1 MSIWRNVTE
10 ISYELANKPIF
21 YQNRLVFYLVNEEKD
36 ALILKQLCQFWN
48 ALFPIQQIVSLP
60 YYQKNKITEKKFNDL
75 IIHLALHQ
83 NIALSTITKKL
94 IALDFVRNTSAN
106 QEKTFAVR
114 GNILDIFFQEPMRI
128 EFDNNEI
135 KKIYSFAVETRHG
148 VSLQNN
154 HQNII
159 IYPDKIPEHAEIIRE
174 KNLTEEFISPKFY
187 NMRFKELNH
196 DLNKYLKIIVFTKE
210 KEKIKKIIHQ
220 PKIII
225 EDAKQEISKKIES
238 FILPTQNTIFLTDEN
253 IFGAPLEEQ
262 VGSIDESFINNLKLG
277 DYLVHIDHGVAMFN
291 GWKIINNEKYFWLQY
306 AHEDK
311 LFVPGASANRLEPY
325 VGAAKPKI
333 HRLDDASWDQL
344 VNKIKQ
350 KTEVIAK
357 ELIAIYANRATTKAP
372 IFEENE
378 LEKELAASFPYELT
392 KDQESALTETFSD
405 LGKDQPSDRLIC
417 GDVGFGKTEIAVR
430 AACRAVLNGCQ
441 VAILCPTT
449 ILVQQHYDTFITRL
463 KKFGINIELLSRFK
477 STKMQKTT
485 VEKLKKGQ
493 VDIVIATHRLLSKDI
508 NFNKL
513 GLIIIDEEQKF
524 GVKHKEFF
532 KQIIKEHSPHVLTL
546 TATPIPRTLNL
557 ALSGLR
563 EISEIRTPPPHRL
576 KIKTI
581 IAQESEQIIK
591 QAIEQELNRQGQ
603 IYFLY
608 NKVETI
614 NFMAR
619 QLQRLFP
626 HIKIAVA
633 HGQMPTLALANIMH
647 EFDSGKIDIL
657 VCSTIIENGLDIPRA
672 NTLIVHNAPFFG
684 LSQLHQIRGRI
695 GRSFH
700 HAYAYFLYSSDNL
713 SDDAKKRLKTL
724 QEFSELGTGLEI
736 AMKDLEIRGV
746 GNILGKNQSG
756 HAEAIGLN
764 LYLRLL
770 NKAIKDI
777 TSADH

>member
-36 ALILKQLCQFWN
+36 TLILKQLCRFWN
-48 ALFPIQQIVSLP
+48 SLFPIQQIISLP
-60 YYQKNKITEKKFNDL
+60 YYLENKITEKKYSNL
-75 IIHLALHQ
+75 TLHLSANQ
-83 NIALSTITKKL
+83 NIALSVITEKL
-94 IALDFVRNTSAN
+94 IALDFVRNTTAN

-114 GNILDIFFQEPMRI
+114 GHILDIFVQEPIRL
-128 EFDNNEI
+128 EFDQNTIHQIYTFDLLTN
-135 KKIYSFAVETRHG
+135 KKIKT
-148 VSLQNN
+148 QK
-154 HQNII
+154 II
-159 IYPDKIPEHAEIIRE
+159 NIYPNKIPAQAEIIRE
-174 KNLTEEFISPKFY
+174 ENLTAEFISPKFY
-187 NMRFKELNH
+187 NLRFKELNH

-210 KEKIKKIIHQ
+210 KEKIKKIINQ

-225 EDAKQEISKKIES
+225 EDRKQEISKKIES
-238 FILPTQNTIFLTDEN
+238 FILPAKNTIFLTDEN

-262 VGSIDESFINNLKLG
+262 VGSTDKGFINNLKLG

-291 GWKIINNEKYFWLQY
+291 GWKIINKEKYFWLQY
-306 AHEDK
+306 AHDDK
-311 LFVPGASANRLEPY
+311 LFVPYTSANRLEPY

-405 LGKDQPSDRLIC
+405 LGKDQPADRLIC
-417 GDVGFGKTEIAVR
+417 GDVGFGKTEIAVQ
-430 AACRAVLNGCQ
+430 AACRAVLNGYQ

-581 IAQESEQIIK
+581 IAKESEQIIK

-647 EFDSGKIDIL
+647 EFDSGKIDLL

-700 HAYAYFLYSSDNL
+700 HAYAYFLYNSDNL

-770 NKAIKDI
+770 NKAIKELN
-777 TSADH
+777 HE